1 MGARLGGLGRRLL
14 QKAVSPPPTPPAAL
28 PAPGRRRVAARAAS
42 RGRGADAAPPS
53 PALRAK
59 AARIL
64 GELDALYPDPL
75 ANLPLDH
82 GSTFQ
87 FLVAVVLSAQSTDK
101 KVNEITPALFAAAP
115 DAKAMADLDVDVI
128 REKIRE
134 IGLAPSK
141 AKYLSGLSKALVE
154 RHAGEVPASFGELE
168 ALSGV
173 GHKTA
178 SVVMSQAFG
187 VPAFPVDTH
196 IHRLAAR
203 WGLADG
209 SGVGQTEKALKQ
221 LFPEDAWNRLH
232 LAIIFY
238 GREHG
243 QAHQKPPAETG
254 EPWPGPICAWAG
266 LDAPPATTPAKKKRA
281 AGGRGGGG
289 AGGAKRA
296 KKRKEGGG
304 GAALGT

>member
-42 RGRGADAAPPS
+42 RGRGDAAPPS
-53 PALRAK
+53 SALKAK

-75 ANLPLDH
+75 ATLTLDH

-115 DAKAMADLDVDVI
+115 DAKAMASLDVDVI
-128 REKIRE
+128 RNHIRE

-141 AKYLSGLSKALVE
+141 AKYLSGLSKALME
-154 RHAGEVPASFGELE
+154 RHAGEVPASFEELE

-187 VPAFPVDTH
+187 VPTFPVDTH

-209 SGVGQTEKALKQ
+209 SGVGQTEKALKE

-266 LDAPPATTPAKKKRA
+266 LDAPPATTPAKKRA
-281 AGGRGGGG
+281 AGGRGGG
-289 AGGAKRA
+289 AKRV
-296 KKRKEGGG
+296 KKWKGRGG

>member
-1 MGARLGGLGRRLL
+1 MGARLGGLALGRRLL

-42 RGRGADAAPPS
+42 RGRGDAAPPS
-53 PALRAK
+53 PALKAK

-75 ANLPLDH
+75 ATLPLDH

-115 DAKAMADLDVDVI
+115 DAKAMASLDMDVI
-128 REKIRE
+128 RNHIRE

-141 AKYLSGLSKALVE
+141 AKYLSGLSKALME

-266 LDAPPATTPAKKKRA
+266 LDAPPATTPAKKRA
-281 AGGRGGGG
+281 PGGRV
-289 AGGAKRA
+289 GGAKRA
-296 KKRKEGGG
+296 KKRKGRGG